1 MPAFPEHRFEGRGIV
16 LCGGGSVYLPCIWV
30 CVRMLR
36 RFGCTL
42 PIELWHRGPHEMTG
56 EMKRLLEPYGVV
68 FQDAFKVA
76 RQYPV
81 RRLDGWELKPY
92 AIMNSR
98 FAEVLYIDADNV
110 VVRNPE
116 FLLDTAL
123 YQQTGSLFWQ
133 DVPNHKSEQCY
144 LKETSWELL
153 GLPVC
158 REAEFESGQLLID
171 KRRCWRPMQLTLHLN
186 EHSDHYYSA
195 LFGDK
200 DTFHLSWRKLGQE
213 YGLNPHAPVVLG
225 NHLVLVQFDPD
236 GKRLFQHRCNA
247 KWTVTEKNLRVP
259 GFLFEEDCLTLLRE
273 LPTSF
278 EESSLTPVEQNA
290 FDEIVMKK
298 RFDGEEGTCI
308 FEPDLTATLNGQPFG
323 WQIEED
329 HEGSPVLILIYNN
342 RRTCFLRKTAHGGW
356 SGLWRYGDRNLL
368 ELNHG

>member
-1 MPAFPEHRFEGRGIV
+1 
-16 LCGGGSVYLPCIWV
+16 
-30 CVRMLR
+30 
-36 RFGCTL
+36 
-42 PIELWHRGPHEMTG
+42 
-56 EMKRLLEPYGVV
+56 
-68 FQDAFKVA
+68 
-76 RQYPV
+76 
-81 RRLDGWELKPY
+81 
-92 AIMNSR
+92 
-98 FAEVLYIDADNV
+98 
-110 VVRNPE
+110 
-116 FLLDTAL
+116 
-123 YQQTGSLFWQ
+123 
-133 DVPNHKSEQCY
+133 
-144 LKETSWELL
+144 
-153 GLPVC
+153 
-158 REAEFESGQLLID
+158 
-171 KRRCWRPMQLTLHLN
+171 
-186 EHSDHYYSA
+186 
-195 LFGDK
+195 
-200 DTFHLSWRKLGQE
+200 
-213 YGLNPHAPVVLG
+213 
-225 NHLVLVQFDPD
+225 VLVQFDPD